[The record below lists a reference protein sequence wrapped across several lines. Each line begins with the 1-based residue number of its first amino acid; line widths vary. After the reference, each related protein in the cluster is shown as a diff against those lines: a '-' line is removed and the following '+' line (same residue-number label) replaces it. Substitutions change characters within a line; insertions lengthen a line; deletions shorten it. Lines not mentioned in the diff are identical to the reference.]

1 MLYFL
6 FMRVYKYLESVCNDY
21 IIIHYNRYKRGYDQE
36 IKEHNAAVII
46 SEFIRYCGEKNKE
59 LSANIIQRNYRAHLE
74 RLEYKRKIV
83 AINVIKN
90 AYKKRKE
97 EKNKKNSKEIQKK
110 SSWW

>member
-1 MLYFL
+1 MIISSF
-6 FMRVYKYLESVCNDY
+6 
-21 IIIHYNRYKRGYDQE
+21 IIIGIKRGYDQE